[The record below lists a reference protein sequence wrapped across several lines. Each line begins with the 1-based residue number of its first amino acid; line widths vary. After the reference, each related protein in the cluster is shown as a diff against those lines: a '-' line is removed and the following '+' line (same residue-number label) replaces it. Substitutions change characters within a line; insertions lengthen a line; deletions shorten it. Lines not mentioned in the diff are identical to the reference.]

1 MPNTQTVCQGKTRP
15 FLKKS
20 RLCYH
25 LLMEIIRPLKCGM
38 DVAVTWCAAALLRG
52 DIIAFPTETFYG
64 LGAKYDSPLS
74 LERIYAIKNR
84 PRGKAMPLIIGKR
97 ELLGLIAETV
107 PPAAERLMDSF
118 WPGPLTLILPAKA
131 NLSRYITAG
140 TGTVAVRIPGMS
152 FAQTL
157 AAAVDFPITAT
168 SANISTHLPAASPEA
183 VSCFFD
189 NLIDAIIDCGR
200 TPGTVPSTIVD
211 TTGERPV
218 VLRRGGVSEE
228 EILRALQA

>member
-1 MPNTQTVCQGKTRP
+1 MPNTQMVCQGKTRP
-15 FLKKS
+15 FRKKS

-25 LLMEIIRPLKCGM
+25 LFMEIIQPREYGM
-38 DVAVTWCAAALLRG
+38 EAAVKRCSAALLHG

-64 LGAKYDSPLS
+64 LGAKYDLPAS

-84 PRGKAMPLIIGKR
+84 PLDKAMPLLIGQR
-97 ELLGLIAETV
+97 ELLGLIAENV
-107 PPAAERLMDSF
+107 PPAAERLMDRF

-140 TGTVAVRIPGMS
+140 TGTVAVRIPGRS

-168 SANISTHLPAASPEA
+168 SANVSTRPPAASPEA
-183 VSCFFD
+183 VFRYFD
-189 NLIDAIIDCGR
+189 DRIDVIIDCGR
-200 TPGTVPSTIVD
+200 TPGAIPSTIVD
-211 TTGERPV
+211 ATGVRPA
-218 VLRRGGVSEE
+218 VLRRGVVPEE